1 MRILK
6 TNPVLT
12 IFNSYL
18 VDSPQPSSISYLYN
32 FGSLLGLSL
41 VVQIITG
48 IFLAMHFAGT
58 AELAF
63 SSAEHIM
70 RDVNDGWLLRYTH
83 ANMASFFFVAVYL
96 HIARGLYYGSY
107 RSPRIGVWV
116 IGTII
121 FFLMM
126 ATAFLGFKYS
136 PIWHIYRYKS
146 LILLLNT
153 ETLLLNTKSKFSQN
167 FINKIPFSS
176 FFSSNSFNPKNNN
189 NKSSERLKIF
199 LNKYALKPLMVY
211 QNLESKDT
219 YILIKKTLSGKS
231 GIYMIINLVNDK
243 FYIGSAS
250 SDRLYDRF
258 MNHLIYKTGSDI
270 VAKAVEKYGIGQ
282 FAFIIIEY
290 CNPIISKNNSL
301 ILLNLETYYLQKYKP
316 PYNILNIGGSSLGY
330 KHTELTK
337 EKMKTKYSEERRKF
351 IGNLNKDKNIPEEI
365 KEKMRSAAYL
375 RPPMSEES
383 KLKCI
388 TNNKPVIAYS
398 LDRSIN
404 RKEDSM
410 IKLANYLQVNQK
422 TLRRAINN
430 KRLIKNKWI
439 IEYDKK
445 VN

>member
-126 ATAFLGFKYS
+126 AIQVMWPNWMLINDIKVISSNILSNLPFSKSRTKA
-136 PIWHIYRYKS
+136 IYRIGPHNVDILSVLICGMLGDWWGHKIKTQSGSSVRFSIEQSINNSAYIHHLTNIFNNWGYSSYIVPKLVKKSESKNQNSNLLNNKNDRFNYRLTLFTFSS
-146 LILLLNT
+146 LIWIYDSFYIEENR
-153 ETLLLNTKSKFSQN
+153 
-167 FINKIPFSS
+167 KIIKKVPVWIDEFVTPIGLAHWIMQDGSRQS
-176 FFSSNSFNPKNNN
+176 NQGIYIATNSFTY
-189 NKSSERLKIF
+189 EECDYLCKI
-199 LNKYALKPLMVY
+199 
-211 QNLESKDT
+211 LEK
-219 YILIKKTLSGKS
+219 
-231 GIYMIINLVNDK
+231 
-243 FYIGSAS
+243 
-250 SDRLYDRF
+250 
-258 MNHLIYKTGSDI
+258 
-270 VAKAVEKYGIGQ
+270 
-282 FAFIIIEY
+282 
-290 CNPIISKNNSL
+290 
-301 ILLNLETYYLQKYKP
+301 KYK
-316 PYNILNIGGSSLGY
+316 LRA
-330 KHTELTK
+330 TVV
-337 EKMKTKYSEERRKF
+337 KT
-351 IGNLNKDKNIPEEI
+351 DH
-365 KEKMRSAAYL
+365 
-375 RPPMSEES
+375 
-383 KLKCI
+383 
-388 TNNKPVIAYS
+388 
-398 LDRSIN
+398 
-404 RKEDSM
+404 
-410 IKLANYLQVNQK
+410 VNQWRISIWK
-422 TLRRAINN
+422 ESMVTLVSIV
-430 KRLIKNKWI
+430 KPYI
-439 IEYDKK
+439 IDEMKYKFKDYI
-445 VN
+445 

>member
-126 ATAFLGFKYS
+126 AIQVMWPNWMLINDIKVISSNILSNLPFSKSRTKA
-136 PIWHIYRYKS
+136 IYRIGPHNIDILSVLICGMLGDWWGHKIKTQSGSSVRFSIEQSINNSAYIHHLTNIFNNWGYSSYIVPKLVKKSESKNQNSNLLNNKNDRFNYRLTLFTFSS
-146 LILLLNT
+146 LIWIYDSFYIEENG
-153 ETLLLNTKSKFSQN
+153 
-167 FINKIPFSS
+167 KIIKKVPVWIDEFVTPIGLAHWIMQDGSRQS
-176 FFSSNSFNPKNNN
+176 NQGIYIATNSFTY
-189 NKSSERLKIF
+189 EECDYLCKI
-199 LNKYALKPLMVY
+199 
-211 QNLESKDT
+211 LEK
-219 YILIKKTLSGKS
+219 
-231 GIYMIINLVNDK
+231 
-243 FYIGSAS
+243 
-250 SDRLYDRF
+250 
-258 MNHLIYKTGSDI
+258 
-270 VAKAVEKYGIGQ
+270 
-282 FAFIIIEY
+282 
-290 CNPIISKNNSL
+290 
-301 ILLNLETYYLQKYKP
+301 KYK
-316 PYNILNIGGSSLGY
+316 LRA
-330 KHTELTK
+330 TVV
-337 EKMKTKYSEERRKF
+337 KT
-351 IGNLNKDKNIPEEI
+351 DH
-365 KEKMRSAAYL
+365 
-375 RPPMSEES
+375 
-383 KLKCI
+383 
-388 TNNKPVIAYS
+388 
-398 LDRSIN
+398 
-404 RKEDSM
+404 
-410 IKLANYLQVNQK
+410 VNQWRISIWK
-422 TLRRAINN
+422 ESMVTLVSIV
-430 KRLIKNKWI
+430 KPYI
-439 IEYDKK
+439 IDEMKYKFKDYI
-445 VN
+445 

>member
-126 ATAFLGFKYS
+126 AIQVMWPKWMLINDIKVISSSILSNLPFSNSRTKA
-136 PIWHIYRYKS
+136 IYRIGPHNIDILSVLICGMLGDWWGHKLKTQAGSSVRFSIEQSINNSAYIHHLTNLFNNWGYCSYIVPKLVKKS
-146 LILLLNT
+146 
-153 ETLLLNTKSKFSQN
+153 
-167 FINKIPFSS
+167 
-176 FFSSNSFNPKNNN
+176 
-189 NKSSERLKIF
+189 
-199 LNKYALKPLMVY
+199 
-211 QNLESKDT
+211 ESKDQNSKLLNNNSDRFNYRLT
-219 YILIKKTLSGKS
+219 LFTFSSLNWIYDSFYIEENGKIIKKVPVWIDEFITPIGLAHWIMQDGSRQS
-231 GIYMIINLVNDK
+231 NQGIYIATNSFTYEECDYLCKIL
-243 FYIGSAS
+243 
-250 SDRLYDRF
+250 
-258 MNHLIYKTGSDI
+258 
-270 VAKAVEKYGIGQ
+270 EKKI
-282 FAFIIIEY
+282 
-290 CNPIISKNNSL
+290 
-301 ILLNLETYYLQKYKP
+301 
-316 PYNILNIGGSSLGY
+316 
-330 KHTELTK
+330 
-337 EKMKTKYSEERRKF
+337 
-351 IGNLNKDKNIPEEI
+351 
-365 KEKMRSAAYL
+365 
-375 RPPMSEES
+375 
-383 KLKCI
+383 
-388 TNNKPVIAYS
+388 
-398 LDRSIN
+398 
-404 RKEDSM
+404 
-410 IKLANYLQVNQK
+410 
-422 TLRRAINN
+422 
-430 KRLIKNKWI
+430 
-439 IEYDKK
+439 
-445 VN
+445 